1 MKYYIAYYRVSTKQQ
16 GASGLGLDGQ
26 KEAVKRYT
34 ENCGA
39 CILAEFTEVESGKKN
54 DRQELQ
60 KAIAAAKQQGA
71 TLLIAKLDRLARNA
85 SFIFALR
92 DAGINFICCD
102 MPDANT
108 LTIGIFAT
116 LAQYEAELISSR
128 TKAALAVKKAQGFKL
143 GTPKPFDDQARE
155 KSKQVRKQ
163 KAIESK
169 VKLSSAAEIIKEAVQ
184 LADYKKQSITISAIV
199 EKLNSYNIVTTTG
212 KMWTAEN
219 IRPLLSG
226 ILQELNLKSL
236 PKFAPAAP
244 AIKGERTPHQPENKA
259 AAAATIIDQRTAGQS
274 YKQIADQLNK
284 AGYKT
289 SREKEFT
296 PIQVQRIFLEYRPG
310 ATA

>member
-16 GASGLGLDGQ
+16 GASGLGLDSQ
-26 KEAVKRYT
+26 KEAVKRHT

-60 KAIAAAKQQGA
+60 KAIAAAKHQGA

-85 SFIFALR
+85 AFIFTLR

-143 GTPKPFDDQARE
+143 GTPKPFDDLARE

-163 KAIESK
+163 KAIENK
-169 VKLSSAAEIIKEAVQ
+169 TKLSSAAEIIKEAVQ

-212 KMWTAEN
+212 KMWTTEN
-219 IRPLLSG
+219 IRPLLRTVR
-226 ILQELNLKSL
+226 QELNIENL
-236 PKFAPAAP
+236 PKFTPAPTAKA
-244 AIKGERTPHQPENKA
+244 ERTPHQPKNKA
-259 AAAATIIDQRTAGQS
+259 AAAVTIIDQRTAGQS
-274 YKQIADQLNK
+274 YKHIADQLNK

-289 SREKEFT
+289 SRNKEFT
-296 PIQVQRIFLEYRPG
+296 PIQVQRIFLEYQPG
-310 ATA
+310 ANV